1 MKKALFSIGDLKA
14 PGPDGLHAIFYKRF
28 WSMLGDDLVKEV
40 LHTVNTR
47 VIPEGW
53 NRTTIVLIPKVE
65 TPEKVSQFRPI
76 SLCNVVYKVI
86 SKMLA
91 NRLRG
96 ILPEIIS
103 EHQSAFVPGRLITDN
118 VLLAYECIHAIKKK
132 KGNSGLCAIKLDM
145 HKAYDRVEWSFL
157 EQIMLKLGFDPR
169 WVEMVMACVSSV
181 TYKIWFN
188 GSETDEFVPSRGLR
202 QGDPLSPYLF
212 LLVAEGLSAMLKGAE
227 GRGDLEGVSVCRSA
241 PQVSHLL
248 FADDSLLLMKADPK
262 NANCVKG
269 ILDKILCQLRADA
282 ERSKVQYF
290 LLREH
295 SSRDEGRSL

>member
-118 VLLAYECIHAIKKK
+118 VLLAYKCIHAIKRK
-132 KGNSGLCAIKLDM
+132 KGKSGLCAITSLICTKHMIGWSDRFLNKL
-145 HKAYDRVEWSFL
+145 
-157 EQIMLKLGFDPR
+157 
-169 WVEMVMACVSSV
+169 C
-181 TYKIWFN
+181 
-188 GSETDEFVPSRGLR
+188 
-202 QGDPLSPYLF
+202 
-212 LLVAEGLSAMLKGAE
+212 
-227 GRGDLEGVSVCRSA
+227 
-241 PQVSHLL
+241 
-248 FADDSLLLMKADPK
+248 
-262 NANCVKG
+262 
-269 ILDKILCQLRADA
+269 
-282 ERSKVQYF
+282 
-290 LLREH
+290 
-295 SSRDEGRSL
+295 